1 MPQHSLVVIGLPGSG
16 KTTFLAALW
25 HLIAKREIPT
35 LLRLDSLVRGN
46 QKHLNEIADR
56 WRNAQ
61 MQERTS
67 LGGNHFVSISVLDA
81 TNQPATITFPDVQ
94 GEAYQKMWEDRECD
108 REVAETLMQGNV
120 LLFIHAANIKAPH
133 WVVDIATQ
141 TRALGLEVEDGEPV
155 PWSPHLAPTQVQ
167 AVGLLALLAEGPLDS
182 GPRRL
187 AVMLSAWDKAS
198 GEGLS
203 PSDFLRE
210 KLPLLHQYLAT
221 NPQQW
226 NVRVY
231 GVSAQGGDYDEV
243 KAGAQPT
250 KSAEEL
256 RELDQP
262 SARIDLTDGAS
273 RSHDLTIPL
282 AWLLSD

>member
-1 MPQHSLVVIGLPGSG
+1 MPQHSVVVIGLPGSG

-25 HLIAKREIPT
+25 HLIVKREIPT
-35 LLRLDSLVRGN
+35 QLRLDSLVRGN
-46 QKHLNEIADR
+46 QKHLNEIAER

-67 LGGNHFVSISVLDA
+67 LGGNQFVSISVLDA
-81 TNQPATITFPDVQ
+81 TSQPSTITFPDVQ

-108 REVAETLMQGNV
+108 REVADTLVQGNV
-120 LLFIHAANIKAPH
+120 LIFIHATNINAPN

-141 TRALGLEVEDGEPV
+141 MRALGLPVEEGVPV

-167 AVGLLALLAEGPLDS
+167 AVGLLTLLTEGPLGS

-203 PSDFLRE
+203 PPDFLRE
-210 KLPLLHQYLAT
+210 KLPLLHQYLIT
-221 NPQQW
+221 NSHQW
-226 NVRVY
+226 DARVY

-243 KAGAQPT
+243 KPGAQPT
-250 KSAEEL
+250 KSAEDL
-256 RELDQP
+256 RELDKP
-262 SARIDLTDGAS
+262 STRIDLRDAIS